1 VNDISRPLRNPNPRA
16 IALLF
21 AALAALFAAGC
32 RKPEPM
38 KLHYLED
45 FVPGAQ
51 NVFYPAKV
59 GVPPVGGKF
68 AVGTFRVGGVY
79 KADGTLE
86 RPLFVADFGALVHQ
100 SILKGLSDAGLKPVP
115 LARRSAPGALPFGVD
130 LMLVCDVEQ
139 VSVNKYFGSRM
150 TVHGRY
156 FTMDSRV
163 KLRFTMQN
171 RLGDTLYAGEIQGS
185 EDEPPM
191 PVGHEAFLP
200 LETEPAE
207 SLSVALSRA
216 VGGLFVEPQVRRSL
230 PLAALAER
238 RPSATAESSPAPPRR
253 GAAAPA
259 NPKGLQS
266 GANRY

>member
-1 VNDISRPLRNPNPRA
+1 MNDISLPPRNLNPKA
-16 IALLF
+16 IAFLI

-32 RKPEPM
+32 KRPEPM
-38 KLHYLED
+38 KLHYLPD

-68 AVGTFRVGGVY
+68 GAGTFRVGGVY
-79 KADGTLE
+79 KADGSLE
-86 RPLFVADFGALVHQ
+86 RPLIVTDVGGLIRQ

-115 LARRSAPGALPFGVD
+115 LAMRSAPGALPFGVD

-139 VSVNKYFGSRM
+139 VSVNKYFGSEM

-163 KLRFTMQN
+163 KLKFTLQS
-171 RLGDTLYAGEIQGS
+171 RLGDTLYAGEILGTEQ
-185 EDEPPM
+185 EPPL
-191 PVGHEAFLP
+191 PVGHEVFFP
-200 LETEPAE
+200 LEADPAE

-216 VGGLFVEPQVRRSL
+216 VGSLFVEPEVKRSL
-230 PLAALAER
+230 PLAVSAA
-238 RPSATAESSPAPPRR
+238 PGPPATAQSSPAPKRR
-253 GAAAPA
+253 GASARTDHA
-259 NPKGLQS
+259 GLRS